1 MMPKRVKRR
10 KEIIKQSEPAAD
22 NQEEDIVDKEG
33 ADSHEEEA
41 GWEEY
46 YDYVFPDEQSTQ
58 KSSKILEIAHKW
70 KQAQAAGTSA
80 D

>member
-10 KEIIKQSEPAAD
+10 KEIVKQSEPVE
-22 NQEEDIVDKEG
+22 NQTEADKED
-33 ADSHEEEA
+33 ADPEEEEA

-70 KQAQAAGTSA
+70 KQAQAAA
-80 D
+80 NEE